1 MKDIKV
7 LIERVPDDLKLHI
20 DDFAVARSSGGQS
33 YWRVVL
39 DCLLSEDESEK
50 LRKIRGVAFVGTC
63 HYRYAPEIKKTYF
76 YIR

>member
-1 MKDIKV
+1 MKDVKV
-7 LIERVPDDLKLHI
+7 LIERVPDDIKLHI
-20 DDFAVARSSGGQS
+20 DDFAQAHSSDRS

-39 DCLLSEDESEK
+39 DCLLDETEVAK
-50 LRKIRGVAFVGTC
+50 LKKVRGVAYVGIC